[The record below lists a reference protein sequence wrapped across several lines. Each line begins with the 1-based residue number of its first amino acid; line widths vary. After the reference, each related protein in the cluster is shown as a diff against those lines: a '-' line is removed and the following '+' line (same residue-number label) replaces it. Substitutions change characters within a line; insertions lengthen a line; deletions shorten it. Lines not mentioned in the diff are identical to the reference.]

1 MRKASDK
8 KLDQNIV
15 SLESQHLIQALT
27 LTLFAGLATG
37 IGSLIALVARRT
49 NRALLAFS
57 LGLSAGVMIYV
68 SFVELFAEAQH
79 SLSEL
84 FGDKLGVL
92 YTVVAFFGGVVLIA
106 LIDMLIPSA
115 ENPHQPRG
123 VEAIEHPTASAHKL
137 KRMGLLTALAI
148 AIHNFPEG
156 IATFATAYED
166 PALGL
171 AIAIAVAIHNIPEG
185 IAVSVP
191 IYYATGS
198 RRKAFWYSLLSGL
211 AEPLGGV
218 LAYLVL
224 RPYLSESLMGVVLA
238 AVAGI
243 MVYISVDELLP
254 AAREY
259 GREHLSIVG
268 FIVGMMIMA
277 SSLILLM

>member
-1 MRKASDK
+1 MLNFCIE
-8 KLDQNIV
+8 KLQQNLKT
-15 SLESQHLIQALT
+15 LEQHNLLYALGLT
-27 LTLFAGLATG
+27 LAAGLATG
-37 IGSLIALVARRT
+37 IGSLIALVARHT
-49 NRALLAFS
+49 NKALLAFS

-79 SLSEL
+79 SLIEN
-84 FGDKLGVL
+84 FGAQLGVL
-92 YTVVAFFGGVVLIA
+92 YAVLALFGGIA
-106 LIDMLIPSA
+106 LIAIIDLVVPSA
-115 ENPHQPRG
+115 ENPHEARC
-123 VEAIEHPTASAHKL
+123 VEDIDSPTKRKSL
-137 KRMGLLTALAI
+137 KRMGILTALAI

-166 PALGL
+166 TSLGL
-171 AIAIAVAIHNIPEG
+171 AIAAAVAIHNIPEG

-218 LAYLVL
+218 LAYLIL
-224 RPYLSESLMGVVLA
+224 MPLISDSLMGVVLG

-243 MVYISVDELLP
+243 MIYISVDELLP

-259 GREHLSIVG
+259 GKPHTSIIG
-268 FIVGMMIMA
+268 FIAGMAIMA
-277 SSLILLM
+277 LSLIALI

>member
-1 MRKASDK
+1 M
-8 KLDQNIV
+8 
-15 SLESQHLIQALT
+15 ESHQFIYAFA

-49 NRALLAFS
+49 NKSLLAFS

-79 SLSEL
+79 SLMES
-84 FGDKLGVL
+84 FGEQMGLL
-92 YTVVAFFGGVVLIA
+92 YTVLSFFAGLALIA
-106 LIDMLIPSA
+106 LIDLVVPSS
-115 ENPHQPRG
+115 ENPHQARG
-123 VEAIEHPTASAHKL
+123 VEMIDKPQKDRKL
-137 KRMGLLTALAI
+137 HRMGLLTALAI

-156 IATFATAYED
+156 IATFATAYEN
-166 PALGL
+166 PSLGL
-171 AIAIAVAIHNIPEG
+171 AIAAAVAIHNIPEG

-191 IYYATGS
+191 IYYSTGS

-211 AEPLGGV
+211 AEPLGGI
-218 LAYLVL
+218 LAYLL
-224 RPYLSESLMGVVLA
+224 LMPYMSDELMGYVLA

-259 GREHLSIVG
+259 GREHVSIVG
-268 FIVGMMIMA
+268 FVVGMAIMA
-277 SSLILLM
+277 ASLILLV